1 LTVNR
6 ILAALPSSK
15 QADNDIDSEG
25 NMGV

>member
-1 LTVNR
+1 VNR